1 MKTKDGWGNQTKTTK
16 ITSTGSI
23 LKNLGGKKSITFQGI
38 RVDRDS
44 HGARNIM
51 IRFLTSVLEFLGLK
65 GSHPI
70 TITIT
75 DTANRNSAVLAV

>member
-1 MKTKDGWGNQTKTTK
+1 MNESYTSKTLWD
-16 ITSTGSI
+16 GSI

-38 RVDRDS
+38 TVDRDA

-65 GSHPI
+65 GTHPI
-70 TITIT
+70 TNTKVADIS
-75 DTANRNSAVLAV
+75 NRNLAVLAV